1 MSKWEM
7 VRLGDVGK
15 VLTGNTPKT
24 SDENNYDSQDVCFY
38 KPGDFDENKVKVLEN
53 ADSYIS
59 NYAKEKAR
67 LAPEDSV
74 LVTCIGIIGKVGVTT
89 AEVSFN
95 QQINAI
101 IPDNKICDSKYLA
114 YAILKI
120 NKHLNDMANSAVVPI
135 INKSQFENI
144 QIQLPPLHVQQ
155 KIADILDRANTL
167 IEKRKAQIEKLDL
180 LVKSQF
186 IEMFGDPVTNPKDFP
201 MVKIGDFATKIRS
214 GLSRKLATDDIGLP
228 VIRSTNMING
238 YLDTTDIKY
247 WYIKD
252 PQGANTSD
260 YILED
265 GDILVN
271 FINSNEHIGKVCLY
285 KNMGRDCIYTTN
297 IFVMKVDDKCSNV
310 WFSNFAKT
318 NAYKAKLDR
327 IIQPAVNQSSFTTSR
342 FREIEIPLP
351 PVELQMEFADFSK
364 HIEMQKIVLRKSL
377 VLLEQNYKSLMQKCF
392 AGE

>member
-24 SDENNYDSQDVCFY
+24 SDENNYDSRDVCFY
-38 KPGDFDENKVKVLEN
+38 KPGDFDENKVKILEN

-144 QIQLPPLHVQQ
+144 QIPLPPLHVQQ
-155 KIADILDRANTL
+155 KIADILDRANVL
-167 IEKRKAQIEKLDL
+167 IEKRKTQIEKLDL

-186 IEMFGDPVTNPKDFP
+186 IEMFGDPVTNPKGWEVVAFSDISKVRQGLQIPISERHTTEGYNRYKYITVQYLNGSKMEEYIENPKQNVICQEDDVLMTRTGNTGLVITGANGVFHNNFFLIDFDRSLISKNFLVYYLNTQRIQWELLRRAGSSTIP
-201 MVKIGDFATKIRS
+201 DLNHSEFYKIG
-214 GLSRKLATDDIGLP
+214 
-228 VIRSTNMING
+228 V
-238 YLDTTDIKY
+238 Y
-247 WYIKD
+247 
-252 PQGANTSD
+252 
-260 YILED
+260 
-265 GDILVN
+265 
-271 FINSNEHIGKVCLY
+271 
-285 KNMGRDCIYTTN
+285 
-297 IFVMKVDDKCSNV
+297 
-310 WFSNFAKT
+310 
-318 NAYKAKLDR
+318 
-327 IIQPAVNQSSFTTSR
+327 
-342 FREIEIPLP
+342 LP
-351 PVELQMEFADFSK
+351 PVALQVEFTNFVGSVEAQKSELK
-364 HIEMQKIVLRKSL
+364 KSL
-377 VLLEQNYKSLMQKCF
+377 ELLGLNYKSLMQKCF
-392 AGE
+392 EGEVV